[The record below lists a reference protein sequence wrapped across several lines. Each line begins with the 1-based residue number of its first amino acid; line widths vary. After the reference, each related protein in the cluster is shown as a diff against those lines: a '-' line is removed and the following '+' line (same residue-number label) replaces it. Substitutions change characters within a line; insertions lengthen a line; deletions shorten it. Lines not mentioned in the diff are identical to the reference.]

1 MLKRLKTVRRKKD
14 KSTKS
19 DDGGGEKGA
28 KHSTRIP
35 DMNVDEVYVEP
46 RGKCHKRTR
55 SSEQSSQTDFHLYDD
70 EDVADGAL
78 DAKRKDIRISE
89 KSEEKTRIQ
98 KHTLHPVYICVLL
111 ILVGFNFAAF
121 STYYANSTIAF
132 YRMGLSLAS
141 GILVAIFL
149 RKFIGLN
156 LFKTQDKVS
165 ERAVLTIVTQI
176 RLVYKF
182 IMADYDEDMDEFIW
196 SFFLFNLSIWI
207 LFLDQITTNPFASA
221 FNKLRGKPVLTL
233 PKLY

>member
-14 KSTKS
+14 KSKCGVSAGASEVELGSSSEVKGIRRSKS
-19 DDGGGEKGA
+19 IAEIEFKNEK
-28 KHSTRIP
+28 
-35 DMNVDEVYVEP
+35 
-46 RGKCHKRTR
+46 KCHKRTK
-55 SSEQSSQTDFHLYDD
+55 SSEQSCQTDAHLYIDD
-70 EDVADGAL
+70 DPKKIEIGE
-78 DAKRKDIRISE
+78 KRNHSTIP
-89 KSEEKTRIQ
+89 Q
-98 KHTLHPVYICVLL
+98 PPQLHPAYISVLL

-121 STYYANSTIAF
+121 LSYYVNSTIAF
-132 YRMGLSLAS
+132 YRMGLSLLS
-141 GILVAIFL
+141 GILVALFL

-182 IMADYDEDMDEFIW
+182 IMADYDNDSDMDEFIW

-207 LFLDQITTNPFASA
+207 LFLDKIT
-221 FNKLRGKPVLTL
+221 FNLSPVTAVFKPVLRL